1 MDRYDPQQIEEK
13 WQRVWEDEQA
23 FHVPNPEHP
32 DEADR
37 SRKTYVLEMLPYP
50 SGELHMG
57 HVLNYTI
64 GDVVAHVR
72 RRSGFEVLRPM
83 GYDAFGLPAENNA
96 IRQGR
101 HPREITEANIR
112 AIREQVKR
120 MGWAIDWDREV
131 STHEPE
137 YYRWTQWLFL
147 KFLEAGYAYRKE
159 APVKWCPVDQTVLA
173 NEQVIDGH
181 CERCGA
187 EVEARNLAQWFFRI
201 TAYADALLDE
211 MALLESWPERVLT
224 MQRNWIG
231 RSEGA
236 EVVFRV
242 DGSDHELPVFTTRPD
257 TLFGATF
264 FVLAPEHPMV
274 EELVAGGG
282 HEAEVREY
290 VRHAA
295 ARSEV
300 ERAEKEKD
308 GVFTGRHVV
317 NPVNGEPIPIW
328 VADYVLMGYGTGAIM
343 AVPAHDERDHSF
355 AAAYGLPILQVVA
368 PRDGDVGED
377 GAYVAHTDD
386 EVLVN
391 SEQFDGL
398 PVPEAKR
405 AIVAWLEERSLGR
418 ATIGYRLRD
427 WLLSRQR
434 YWGAPIPIVHCER
447 DGVVPVPED
456 QLPVEL
462 PEVEDYL
469 PKGRSP
475 LAAAE
480 DWVNVECPVCGGPAK
495 RETDTMDTFVDSSWY
510 FLRYTDPHNDRAP
523 FDRPIADYW
532 LPVNQYIGGIEH
544 AILHLMYARFF
555 TKVMN
560 DLGMVGFREP
570 FLRLFNQGMIYRHG
584 AKMSKSKGNI
594 VAPDDAVARYG
605 ADTLRL
611 YVLYMGPA
619 DQDKE
624 WQDDGVEGMQRF
636 LGRLWRVVHE
646 AADRPSEPDADTPLG
661 RKAHATIAKVT
672 DDLQRRFVFNTP
684 IAAVIELVNE
694 LSKAPD
700 DPAARFAAET
710 AVSLIQPYAPHI
722 AEELWEQLGGERLWV
737 SAWPEAD
744 PSMLTHDTFELVV
757 QVNGKVRDRIEV
769 AVSLSEDELV
779 ETAKASPKVQA
790 HVNGKSVRQAIVV
803 PRKLVNLVVG

>member
-1 MDRYDPQQIEEK
+1 
-13 WQRVWEDEQA
+13 
-23 FHVPNPEHP
+23 
-32 DEADR
+32 
-37 SRKTYVLEMLPYP
+37 
-50 SGELHMG
+50 
-57 HVLNYTI
+57 
-64 GDVVAHVR
+64 
-72 RRSGFEVLRPM
+72 
-83 GYDAFGLPAENNA
+83 
-96 IRQGR
+96 
-101 HPREITEANIR
+101 
-112 AIREQVKR
+112 
-120 MGWAIDWDREV
+120 
-131 STHEPE
+131 
-137 YYRWTQWLFL
+137 
-147 KFLEAGYAYRKE
+147 
-159 APVKWCPVDQTVLA
+159 
-173 NEQVIDGH
+173 
-181 CERCGA
+181 
-187 EVEARNLAQWFFRI
+187 
-201 TAYADALLDE
+201 
-211 MALLESWPERVLT
+211 
-224 MQRNWIG
+224 
-231 RSEGA
+231 
-236 EVVFRV
+236 
-242 DGSDHELPVFTTRPD
+242 
-257 TLFGATF
+257 
-264 FVLAPEHPMV
+264 
-274 EELVAGGG
+274 
-282 HEAEVREY
+282 
-290 VRHAA
+290 
-295 ARSEV
+295 
-300 ERAEKEKD
+300 
-308 GVFTGRHVV
+308 
-317 NPVNGEPIPIW
+317 
-328 VADYVLMGYGTGAIM
+328 M